1 VTIPGGT
8 APGNYFL
15 GAYIDHD
22 NLISETTVA
31 NNAAYYLVSVIS
43 QVPAV
48 TTDLASAITTT
59 EVTLN
64 ATVYPHPGVGMVVKL
79 QGVPGVVP
87 STFTPSTR
95 QK

>member
-1 VTIPGGT
+1 MTIPGGT

-22 NLISETTVA
+22 NLISETAVA
-31 NNAAYYLVSVIS
+31 NNVAYYPVSVIS

-48 TTDLASAITTT
+48 TTDLASAITTA
-59 EVTLN
+59 EATLN
-64 ATVYPHPGVGMVVKL
+64 ATVYPHPGGGSVVKL

-87 STFTPSTR
+87 STFIPSTR
-95 QK
+95 Q